1 MHQTKKGS
9 QELQILQKLYPFGIC
24 IFLFNNVIY
33 RPIHAPNQKR
43 FPMGN
48 LFWFSAWIGLYITL
62 LNRKIQIP
70 NEYNFCNICNSC
82 NDNT

>member
-1 MHQTKKGS
+1 MYYFCKNYKYYKHCFHLEFVFFYLIMLYIDLSMHQTKKGS

-43 FPMGN
+43 FPIGN
-48 LFWFSAWIGLYITL
+48 LFMV
-62 LNRKIQIP
+62 
-70 NEYNFCNICNSC
+70 
-82 NDNT
+82 